1 MPTDMDAPRGAN
13 GDARPSDSLPEALR
27 QAGID
32 LKSHKD
38 GQHRARCPY
47 CDRGKQRPDDIP
59 LTVRLDGT
67 GATFYC
73 FRCGWKGGL
82 WPCLDCGGFSPSR
95 VCDPCQRGRDGRA
108 ADARPQRQP
117 APPPKIKRPP
127 PEPRP
132 PGDLQAALRL
142 YGSCRPIE
150 ADTPAARYLIARGCA
165 LPENDVRWHPQ
176 LRHPC
181 GYVGPALVALVTDV
195 HTVEPISLHRTWLAR
210 DGSGKAPIDR
220 PRLLLKGHRKA
231 GGVIRLVEDAEVTL
245 GLAVAEGIETALT
258 TMRAFRHCWCCIDA
272 SNLAAFPVLAGIDAL
287 TIVEDRD
294 PAGQAAA
301 RACADRW
308 LAAGVEVWIWQA
320 PAERQ
325 DFNDIARRA
334 AS

>member
-1 MPTDMDAPRGAN
+1 MTASA
-13 GDARPSDSLPEALR
+13 ASLPEALR
-27 QAGID
+27 QAGISV
-32 LKSHKD
+32 KSRKD
-38 GQHRARCPY
+38 GQHRARCPQ
-47 CDRGKQRPDDIP
+47 CDRSRERPDDIP

-165 LPENDVRWHPQ
+165 LPENDVRWHPH

-181 GYVGPALVALVTDV
+181 GHVGPALVALVTDAV
-195 HTVEPISLHRTWLAR
+195 TCAPLTVHRTWIRA
-210 DGSGKAPIDR
+210 DGSKAAVKPC
-220 PRLLLKGHRKA
+220 RLLWPGLPKR

-245 GLAVAEGIETALT
+245 GLAIAEGLETALT
-258 TMRAFRHCWCCIDA
+258 TMRAFRHCWSCIDA
-272 SNLAAFPVLAGIDAL
+272 GNLGAFPVLAGIDAL

-301 RACADRW
+301 RTCADRW
-308 LAAGVEVWIWQA
+308 LAAGGEVWIWRA
-320 PAERQ
+320 PAEGQ
-325 DFNDIARRA
+325 DFNDIARRK

>member
-1 MPTDMDAPRGAN
+1 MQNSSFSA
-13 GDARPSDSLPEALR
+13 S
-27 QAGID
+27 
-32 LKSHKD
+32 
-38 GQHRARCPY
+38 GQRTRCPDTALAQLGIRLRDHRPGKHRTA
-47 CDRGKQRPDDIP
+47 CPECAKAKHRRGDTT
-59 LTVRLDGT
+59 LAVRLDDT
-67 GATFYC
+67 GATWLC
-73 FRCGWKGGL
+73 FRCGTTGGL
-82 WPCLDCGGFSPSR
+82 WPCADCGGFSPSR
-95 VCDPCQRGRDGRA
+95 VCPACQQTRNEEA
-108 ADARPQRQP
+108 ADARLTRRAVPPSSPTPSP
-117 APPPKIKRPP
+117 APPPRAGLSDDA
-127 PEPRP
+127 R
-132 PGDLQAALRL
+132 RL
-142 YGSCRPIE
+142 WNACRPIG
-150 ADTPAARYLIARGCA
+150 ADSPAAVYLESRGCA

-181 GYVGPALVALVTDV
+181 GYVGPVLMALVTDV
-195 HTVEPISLHRTWLAR
+195 HSVEPISLHRTWLAP

-245 GLAVAEGIETALT
+245 GLAIAEGLETALT

-272 SNLAAFPVLAGIDAL
+272 GNLAAFPVLAGIDAL

-308 LAAGVEVWIWQA
+308 LAAAGEVWIWHA
-320 PAERQ
+320 PAEGQ

>member
-1 MPTDMDAPRGAN
+1 MRTNTYDAPQGAS
-13 GDARPSDSLPEALR
+13 GAARPSPSLPQALLE
-27 QAGID
+27 AGIH
-32 LKSHKD
+32 LKSQDH
-38 GQHRARCPY
+38 GQHRAACPE
-47 CDRGKQRPDDIP
+47 CARSTTRRGDIA

-67 GATFYC
+67 GVTWLC
-73 FRCGWKGGL
+73 FRCNWTGGL
-82 WPCLDCGGFSPSR
+82 WTCRDCGGASPSR
-95 VCDPCQRGRDGRA
+95 TCPCEQTRDGQA
-108 ADARPQRQP
+108 TA
-117 APPPKIKRPP
+117 
-127 PEPRP
+127 PRP
-132 PGDLQAALRL
+132 PRRADPPPLPPRAGLSDEARRL
-142 YGSCRPIE
+142 WDACRPI
-150 ADTPAARYLIARGCA
+150 TPGSPAAVYLEGRGCA

-245 GLAVAEGIETALT
+245 GLAIAEGIETALT

-287 TIVEDRD
+287 TIVEDHD

-308 LAAGVEVWIWQA
+308 LAAGVEVWIWHA
-320 PAERQ
+320 PAEGE

>member
-1 MPTDMDAPRGAN
+1 MAQNMNGAAHQAAN
-13 GDARPSDSLPEALR
+13 GHARRSPSLPEALR
-27 QAGID
+27 QAGIN

-67 GATFYC
+67 GATWLC

-82 WPCLDCGGFSPSR
+82 WPCADCGGYSATR
-95 VCDPCQRGRDGRA
+95 VCGACQQERDGKA
-108 ADARPQRQP
+108 ADARTTRRAGSPP
-117 APPPKIKRPP
+117 APSSAAPPRAGLYDDARRLWDACRLIT
-127 PEPRP
+127 
-132 PGDLQAALRL
+132 PG
-142 YGSCRPIE
+142 C
-150 ADTPAARYLIARGCA
+150 PAAVYLEGRGCA

-195 HTVEPISLHRTWLAR
+195 HTVEPISLHRTWLAP

-245 GLAVAEGIETALT
+245 GLAIAEGLETGLS
-258 TMRAFRHCWCCIDA
+258 TMRAFRSVWCCIDA
-272 SNLAAFPVLAGIDAL
+272 GNLGAFPVLAGIDAL

-320 PAERQ
+320 PAEGQ

>member
-1 MPTDMDAPRGAN
+1 
-13 GDARPSDSLPEALR
+13 
-27 QAGID
+27 
-32 LKSHKD
+32 
-38 GQHRARCPY
+38 
-47 CDRGKQRPDDIP
+47 
-59 LTVRLDGT
+59 
-67 GATFYC
+67 
-73 FRCGWKGGL
+73 
-82 WPCLDCGGFSPSR
+82 
-95 VCDPCQRGRDGRA
+95 
-108 ADARPQRQP
+108 
-117 APPPKIKRPP
+117 
-127 PEPRP
+127 
-132 PGDLQAALRL
+132 
-142 YGSCRPIE
+142 
-150 ADTPAARYLIARGCA
+150 
-165 LPENDVRWHPQ
+165 
-176 LRHPC
+176 
-181 GYVGPALVALVTDV
+181 LVALVTDV
-195 HTVEPISLHRTWLAR
+195 LTVEPISLHQTWLAP
-210 DGSGKAPIDR
+210 DGSGKASIDR

-320 PAERQ
+320 PAEGQ

>member
-1 MPTDMDAPRGAN
+1 MTNDNGAARQAAN
-13 GDARPSDSLPEALR
+13 GAARRSPSLPEALR
-27 QAGID
+27 QAGIG

-38 GQHRARCPY
+38 GQHRARCPC

-165 LPENDVRWHPQ
+165 LPENDVRWHPH

-181 GYVGPALVALVTDV
+181 GHVGPALVALVTDAV
-195 HTVEPISLHRTWLAR
+195 TCAPLTVHRTWIRA
-210 DGSGKAPIDR
+210 DGSKAAVKPC
-220 PRLLLKGHRKA
+220 RLLWPGLPKR

-245 GLAVAEGIETALT
+245 GLAIAEGLETALT
-258 TMRAFRHCWCCIDA
+258 TMRAFRHCWSCIDA
-272 SNLAAFPVLAGIDAL
+272 GNLGAFPVLAGIDAL
-287 TIVEDRD
+287 TIVEDHD

-301 RACADRW
+301 RTCADRW
-308 LAAGVEVWIWQA
+308 LAAGGEVWIWRA
-320 PAERQ
+320 PAEGQ
-325 DFNDIARRA
+325 DFNDIARRK